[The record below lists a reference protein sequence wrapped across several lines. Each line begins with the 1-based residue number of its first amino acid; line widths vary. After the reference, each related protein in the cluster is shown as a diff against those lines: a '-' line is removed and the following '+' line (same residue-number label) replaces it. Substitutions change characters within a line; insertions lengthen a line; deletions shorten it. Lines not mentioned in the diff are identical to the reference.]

1 MKYEYISYD
10 VWGNEND
17 GYEVNQAFHTG
28 ESVDIDPYLSDND
41 LLNQLASQGFIL
53 EGIDYDQVSIDG
65 EPEFSLYFEYKGR
78 PEFELRPVE
87 EETA

>member
-28 ESVDIDPYLSDND
+28 QHVEIGAYMDHRE
-41 LLNQLASQGFIL
+41 LLVSLIKQGFI
-53 EGIDYDQVSIDG
+53 EDSICFDAVNITG
-65 EPEFSLYFEYKGR
+65 ESEYSLYFDYNGK
-78 PEFELRPVE
+78 PEFELRPV
-87 EETA
+87 